1 MKKPGTPGN
10 RRAAFVS
17 LGCFKNTVDSEVLA
31 GMLLARGMDVVSEY
45 ENPDWLI
52 INTCGFIRDAKEESI
67 GEILAALEKKEK
79 GEIRRLVVF
88 GCLIQRY
95 HRELREAFANADIL
109 WGVNDTTALAD
120 AIAANRPEVYP
131 DRELFLYDDTH
142 RRPTF
147 TTANSSF
154 IKISEGCDM
163 ACSFCAIPQ
172 IRGPFRSRTISSIL
186 REAEKLKKRGAEE
199 LNLISQN
206 STHFGKDKE
215 KNSLLPAL
223 LKAVSTLGFR
233 WVRVLYLMPE
243 EVTPDILEG
252 FDRPSLL
259 PYFDLPFQHV
269 SPRILKKMHRGGSYE
284 ANLGL
289 VRDIRRHFPEA
300 VLRSTFIVGFP
311 GESEDDFRRLL
322 DFAAEAALER
332 IGVFAYSPEEN
343 TASFSLPGRRSPR
356 TIVDRKHRLLDVG
369 DRNLLR
375 FNGGLVGKS
384 LDFLPLGPWT
394 HDSTIGRIW
403 AQAPEVDGHCRVKV
417 RFSEK
422 AAMFPVR
429 VSGYEN
435 EMLLGEKK

>member
-1 MKKPGTPGN
+1 MREKRNTEC

-31 GMLLARGMDVVSEY
+31 GMIQERGMAVVSEY

-67 GEILAALEKKEK
+67 DEILAALEKKEK
-79 GEIRRLVVF
+79 GEIRHLAVF

-95 HRELREAFANADIL
+95 YRELRETFAAADIL
-109 WGVNDTTALAD
+109 WGVNDTAPLAD
-120 AIAANRPEVYP
+120 AIAAGRPAVYP
-131 DRELFLYDDTH
+131 DRELFLYNDTH
-142 RRPTF
+142 QRPTF

-163 ACSFCAIPQ
+163 TCSFCAIPQ
-172 IRGPFRSRTISSIL
+172 IRGPFRSRTIPSIL
-186 REAEKLKKRGAEE
+186 REAEALKKRGVEE

-206 STHFGKDKE
+206 STHFGRDRGGA
-215 KNSLLPAL
+215 SLLPAL
-223 LKAVSTLGFR
+223 LKAVSSLGFR
-233 WVRVLYLMPE
+233 WLRVLYLMPE

-252 FDRPSLL
+252 FDQPSLL

-269 SPRILKKMHRGGSYE
+269 SARILKKMKRGGGYKAS
-284 ANLGL
+284 LGL
-289 VRDIRRHFPEA
+289 VRDIRRRFTGA

-311 GESEDDFRRLL
+311 GESEEDFRQLL
-322 DFAAEAALER
+322 DFAAEAGLER
-332 IGVFAYSPEEN
+332 IGVFAFSPEEN
-343 TASFSLPGRRSPR
+343 TGSFALPGRKSPR
-356 TIVDRKHRLLDVG
+356 TVADRKRRLLDIG
-369 DRNLLR
+369 DRNLQL
-375 FNGGLVGKS
+375 FNEGLVGKS

-417 RFSEK
+417 RFSEE
-422 AAMFPVR
+422 ATMFPVR

-435 EMLLGEKK
+435 EMLLGDKS

>member
-1 MKKPGTPGN
+1 MREKRCKKY

-31 GMLLARGMDVVSEY
+31 GMLQERGLDLVSEY
-45 ENPDWLI
+45 EAPDWLI

-79 GEIRRLVVF
+79 GEIRRLAVF

-95 HRELREAFANADIL
+95 YRDLRETFAAADIL
-109 WGVNDTTALAD
+109 WGVNDIEALAD
-120 AIAANRPEVYP
+120 AIAVGRPVSYP
-131 DRELFLYDDTH
+131 DRELFLYSDKH
-142 RRPTF
+142 RRLTF

-172 IRGPFRSRTISSIL
+172 IRGPFRSRTIPSIV
-186 REAEKLKKRGAEE
+186 REAEALKRRGVEE

-206 STHFGKDKE
+206 STYFGRERGKA
-215 KNSLLPAL
+215 SLLPSL
-223 LKAVSTLGFR
+223 LKEISSLGFR
-233 WVRVLYLMPE
+233 WLRVLYLMPE
-243 EVTPDILEG
+243 EVTADILEG
-252 FDRPSLL
+252 FDRPAIL

-269 SPRILKKMHRGGSYE
+269 SPRILKKMKRGGSY
-284 ANLGL
+284 ARNLRL
-289 VRDIRRHFPEA
+289 VRDIRRRFPGA

-311 GESEDDFRRLL
+311 GEGEDDFRQLL
-322 DFAAEAALER
+322 DFAAEAGLER
-332 IGVFAYSPEEN
+332 IGAFAFSPEEN
-343 TASFSLPGRRSPR
+343 TGSFALPGRKSPR
-356 TIVDRKHRLLDVG
+356 TVAERKRRLLDQS
-369 DRNLLR
+369 DRNLRR
-375 FNGGLVGKS
+375 FNKGLVGKS

-394 HDSTIGRIW
+394 HDSTIGRVW

-417 RFSEK
+417 RFSEG

-429 VSGYEN
+429 VSGCEN
-435 EMLLGEKK
+435 GMLLGEKS